1 MICSPERI
9 SRLARKRGT
18 PPPTR
23 RALSDRALATELA
36 VTPVPTIGC
45 SAEYAVLQGVLWA
58 RLVSN
63 SDLSRVKRYV
73 TPCENARSACKS
85 AQCDVTGSKP
95 SFTELA
101 RVSREFGQTERLSC
115 LFRMAF
121 ARRDR
126 RPAALMLDTARKQA
140 HCGRVARPLLSSWWL
155 ARVLLRGLGVG
166 GARRHR
172 PVRRART
179 RCRRRSRSGL
189 CCRAWFV

>member
-23 RALSDRALATELA
+23 LALSDRAFATELA

-101 RVSREFGQTERLSC
+101 RVSREFGQTERLSS

-126 RPAALMLDTARKQA
+126 RPAALMLDTARKRRIAGASHDRCSARGGWLECCFEVLELAA
-140 HCGRVARPLLSSWWL
+140 HAATTCSQSSNTLSS
-155 ARVLLRGLGVG
+155 
-166 GARRHR
+166 
-172 PVRRART
+172 
-179 RCRRRSRSGL
+179 RSRSGL